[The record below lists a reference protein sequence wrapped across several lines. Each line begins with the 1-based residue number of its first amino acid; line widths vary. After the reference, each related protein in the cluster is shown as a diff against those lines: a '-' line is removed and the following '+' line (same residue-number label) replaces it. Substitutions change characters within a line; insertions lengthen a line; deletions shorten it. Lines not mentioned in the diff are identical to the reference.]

1 MNNKISYI
9 ANNGFNLITIS
20 LGDTVIGT
28 IESFKTTKAIDRL
41 KQKVSEIEQN
51 FNEDDDDFDPYM

>member
-28 IESFKTTKAIDRL
+28 IESFKTTKANDRL